1 MLLCCD
7 PNPPY
12 KGVSGKGKILGIIV
26 REITIVYVMEPLLGH
41 LGISSPLQEGYQ
53 IIWNT
58 ESIITPA

>member
-1 MLLCCD
+1 MIPTHPTKELAAKENYL
-7 PNPPY
+7 
-12 KGVSGKGKILGIIV
+12 LGIIV